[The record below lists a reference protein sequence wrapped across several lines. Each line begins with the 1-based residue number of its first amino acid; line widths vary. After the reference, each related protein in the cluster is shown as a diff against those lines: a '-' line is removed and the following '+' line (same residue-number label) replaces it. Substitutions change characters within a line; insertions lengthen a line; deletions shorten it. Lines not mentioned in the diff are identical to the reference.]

1 MIGVNTVPRPGTIF
15 TSEQC
20 PGDRQFLGGGG
31 GGGGGGT
38 QMFTIRSTPE
48 FTAGIHN
55 REIDLAAFTRPSF
68 YSATSRSRSRSS
80 WFL

>member
-31 GGGGGGT
+31 GGGGGGGHKCSLLDLHLSSL
-38 QMFTIRSTPE
+38 QVST
-48 FTAGIHN
+48 TGK
-55 REIDLAAFTRPSF
+55 
-68 YSATSRSRSRSS
+68 
-80 WFL
+80 